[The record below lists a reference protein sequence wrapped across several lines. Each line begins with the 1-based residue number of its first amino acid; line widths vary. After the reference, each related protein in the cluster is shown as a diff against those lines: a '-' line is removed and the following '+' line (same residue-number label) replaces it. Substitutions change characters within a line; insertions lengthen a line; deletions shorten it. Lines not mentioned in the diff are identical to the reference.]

1 MGDKTIYTA
10 NELSNAF
17 VKGDNLPSLKTHD
30 LVVFDPSNPSDGI
43 TLYGWDEIGL
53 YDNEFF
59 VALYQFIK
67 H

>member
-1 MGDKTIYTA
+1 MESKQFYTA

-17 VKGDNLPSLKTHD
+17 VKGDNLPSLKNHD
-30 LVVFDPSNPSDGI
+30 LVVFDPTNPKEHI

-53 YDNEFF
+53 YDDEFF

>member
-1 MGDKTIYTA
+1 MESKQLYTA

-17 VKGDNLPSLKTHD
+17 VKGDNLPDLKTHD
-30 LVVFDPSNPSDGI
+30 LVVFDPSNPSESI